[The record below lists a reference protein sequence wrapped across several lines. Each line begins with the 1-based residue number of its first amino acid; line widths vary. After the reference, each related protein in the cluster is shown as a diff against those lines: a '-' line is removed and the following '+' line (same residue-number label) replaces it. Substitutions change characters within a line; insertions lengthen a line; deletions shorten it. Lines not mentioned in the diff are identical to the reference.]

1 MKKIGIVQLIL
12 AAAVTTALGATQS
25 WTPDAATISKLES
38 NIKPGDIPKFSNGH
52 RPIVTEYARYYAP
65 YTAGNHRMIRGELVR
80 PMASNMKPA
89 GIYVVGSEKDFPL
102 IFDGGCSIVIVVYDV
117 ETARVVSL
125 KCNGYA

>member
-12 AAAVTTALGATQS
+12 ATAVTTALGATPG

-38 NIKPGDIPKFSNGH
+38 NIKPGDIPKFSDGH
-52 RPIVTEYARYYAP
+52 LPIVTEYDRYYAP
-65 YTAGNHRMIRGELVR
+65 YMAADHRMIRGELVI
-80 PMASNMKPA
+80 PIGSKMKPA
-89 GIYVVGSEKDFPL
+89 GVYVVDSEKDFPH
-102 IFDGGCSIVIVVYDV
+102 ISDGGCAIVHVVYDV